1 MEIHRNILLPIAQ
14 LLASCLIGIELWK
27 SNSQMLHEIVFL
39 LYIIV
44 VLKYWDLVLKW
55 VMSGK

>member
-44 VLKYWDLVLKW
+44 ALKYWDSVLEW
-55 VMSGK
+55 VTSGK